1 MFQGFDYVA
10 LGHIHKPQ
18 RIGTYPV
25 WYAGAPLQYSFREA
39 GMTKAA
45 LMVTLDE
52 QGLKEVEK
60 RPLFPMRSMRKIE
73 GTLKEL
79 LEAAAEEYP
88 EAQENRQDYIQAVL
102 TDQGELID
110 PIGTLRSRYPN
121 VMQIVRKETEISLL
135 KEESVQEHTIVEK
148 KDTLAMFEAFY
159 REVRD
164 AALSDEGKEI
174 MADVI
179 KELEG

>member
-1 MFQGFDYVA
+1 M
-10 LGHIHKPQ
+10 
-18 RIGTYPV
+18 
-25 WYAGAPLQYSFREA
+25 
-39 GMTKAA
+39 
-45 LMVTLDE
+45 
-52 QGLKEVEK
+52 
-60 RPLFPMRSMRKIE
+60 
-73 GTLKEL
+73 
-79 LEAAAEEYP
+79 
-88 EAQENRQDYIQAVL
+88 
-102 TDQGELID
+102 ID